1 MRVSAIASIVRQHER
16 NDAQIDDDAALPQ
29 NRIRP
34 RGRCVEHVFAN
45 GCNVCSSSA
54 FNALECQTS
63 SRILATLAVRTR
75 HGTGGGATAPCVV
88 AICAEIGAA
97 LTPIVGSRGVAALY
111 KRSLFLTAQAHP
123 ALLGLQEN
131 VQAEMDL
138 SPLTTALA
146 PLSDAEATLVGGALL
161 IAFYELIAS
170 LIGPSLTERLLRSLW
185 DRPLSDPPASEPP
198 P

>member
-1 MRVSAIASIVRQHER
+1 MVRQHAC
-16 NDAQIDDDAALPQ
+16 NAAQIDDDAALPQ
-29 NRIRP
+29 NRLRP
-34 RGRCVEHVFAN
+34 RGRCVERVFPN
-45 GCNVCSSSA
+45 GCSVRASSA
-54 FNALECQTS
+54 FNTLECQTS
-63 SRILATLAVRTR
+63 SRMLATLAVRTR
-75 HGTGGGATAPCVV
+75 HGTGEGGIAPCVV
-88 AICAEIGAA
+88 ALCAEIGAA

-131 VQAEMDL
+131 VETEMDL
-138 SPLTTALA
+138 SPLATALA

>member
-1 MRVSAIASIVRQHER
+1 MRASAIASIVQEHRR
-16 NDAQIDDDAALPQ
+16 NDAQIDDDAALPRD
-29 NRIRP
+29 RIRLCKQC
-34 RGRCVEHVFAN
+34 GGQVFAN
-45 GCNVCSSSA
+45 GCSVCSSSA
-54 FNALECQTS
+54 FNTLECQTS
-63 SRILATLAVRTR
+63 SRILAALAVRTR
-75 HGTGGGATAPCVV
+75 NGTGKGRIAPCVV
-88 AICAEIGAA
+88 ALCAEIGAA
-97 LTPIVGSRGVAALY
+97 LTPIIGPRGVAALY
-111 KRSLFLTAQAHP
+111 KRSLFTTAQAHP

-138 SPLTTALA
+138 SPLATALA

-198 P
+198 A